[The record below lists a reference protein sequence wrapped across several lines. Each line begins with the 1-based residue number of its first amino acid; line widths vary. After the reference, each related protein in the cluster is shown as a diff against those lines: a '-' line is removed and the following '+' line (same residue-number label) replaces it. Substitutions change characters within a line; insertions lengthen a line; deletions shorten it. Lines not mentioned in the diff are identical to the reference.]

1 MLTGKISLKWM
12 LSFLCDKVIWSS
24 KHECPSEYLFF
35 SSKMVQSRIRM
46 DQRIDLQIAR
56 PLTLLLLLQ
65 FEVWVSLV
73 YIKTY
78 FYMLLCVCVCVC
90 VWIPT
95 EYHFL
100 HIYVVFILQTCFIIL
115 KFINNSFYLHFN
127 FHKSWIHI
135 WLITQ
140 WQTDGELYLKSEIC
154 IKKSLPKH

>member
-12 LSFLCDKVIWSS
+12 LSFLCNKVIWSS

-78 FYMLLCVCVCVC
+78 FYMLLCVCVCVNSH
-90 VWIPT
+90 WIPFSS
-95 EYHFL
+95 YL
-100 HIYVVFILQTCFIIL
+100 CCFYTSDMLYYFKVYQQQLLLTFQFPQKLNSYLAHNTVADWWRIIF
-115 KFINNSFYLHFN
+115 K
-127 FHKSWIHI
+127 I
-135 WLITQ
+135 WN
-140 WQTDGELYLKSEIC
+140 LY
-154 IKKSLPKH
+154 